1 MSGTNKIGKKGTP
14 REIAGLVRRRMI
26 QKDHGDKSKYT
37 RKSKHKNKSY
47 ENNSRT
53 LRPED

>member
-1 MSGTNKIGKKGTP
+1 MMSGTNHNIGKKGTP
-14 REIAGLVRRRMI
+14 REVAGLVRRRMI

-47 ENNSRT
+47 EWHN
-53 LRPED
+53 